1 MTFLEL
7 AEEVLKTAKEPLTL
21 KQIWEIAISQELDK
35 KVGSKGKTPMDT
47 LSAQIYTAIKE
58 KSDSKFCIASKRPTT
73 FWLKER
79 ENEVKNIL

>member
-47 LSAQIYTAIKE
+47 LSAQSNRSRNELISLLL
-58 KSDSKFCIASKRPTT
+58 SDAVKRVRIS
-73 FWLKER
+73 E
-79 ENEVKNIL
+79 